1 MTDPELL
8 FSIIIPTYGRPRQ
21 LKECL
26 DSIAAIAYPRDR
38 FEVIV
43 VDDGSKT
50 SLEEIVRPFQKRID
64 VRFLRQDNAGPATA
78 RNRGAAEA
86 RARYLAFTD
95 DDCKPSMHWLTKLE
109 EALYPNPELLVAGR
123 TVNDL
128 TDNYCSMTSQ
138 LIADFLYSYY
148 NKEDARFI
156 ASNNMALSIAQFR
169 EAGGFDTSFPLA
181 AAEDREFC
189 DRYIHKGF
197 KTLYAP
203 EAIVRHAHP
212 LTPGK
217 FFRQHFNYGQGAHKF
232 HKIRA
237 LRSQN
242 AIKIEPMRFYTGLL
256 LYPWGTSCRHKP
268 LLSLLIALSQFANA
282 AGYFSAQF
290 GIGGYAR

>member
-1 MTDPELL
+1 MTDPELR
-8 FSIIIPTYGRPRQ
+8 FSIIIPTYGRPKQ

-26 DSIAAIAYPRDR
+26 DSVAEIEYPGDG

-50 SLEEIVRPFQKRID
+50 SLEEIVRAFQKRIN
-64 VRFLRQDNAGPATA
+64 VRLLRQDNAGPATA

-95 DDCKPSMHWLTKLE
+95 DDCKPSKLWLTRLE
-109 EALYPNPELLVAGR
+109 EALNPNPEILVAGR

-128 TDNYCSMTSQ
+128 TDNYCSTASQ

-156 ASNNMALSIAQFR
+156 ASNNMALSRAQFHK
-169 EAGGFDTSFPLA
+169 AGGFDTSFPHA

-212 LTPGK
+212 LTLGK
-217 FFRQHFNYGQGAHKF
+217 FFGQHFNYGQGAHKF

-237 LRSQN
+237 GRSPN
-242 AIKIEPMRFYTGLL
+242 GIKIEPMRFYTGLL
-256 LYPWGTSCRHKP
+256 LYPWETSCRYKP

-282 AGYFSAQF
+282 AGFFSAKF